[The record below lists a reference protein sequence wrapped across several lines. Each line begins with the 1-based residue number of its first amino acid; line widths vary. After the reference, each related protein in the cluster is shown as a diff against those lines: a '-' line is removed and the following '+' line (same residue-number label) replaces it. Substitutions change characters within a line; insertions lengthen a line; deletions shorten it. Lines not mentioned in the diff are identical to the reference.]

1 MCQDQNMQIEVK
13 EVKLQVKYMINY
25 DTSNIWK

>member
-13 EVKLQVKYMINY
+13 EVKLQVKYMTNY
-25 DTSNIWK
+25 GTSNISK